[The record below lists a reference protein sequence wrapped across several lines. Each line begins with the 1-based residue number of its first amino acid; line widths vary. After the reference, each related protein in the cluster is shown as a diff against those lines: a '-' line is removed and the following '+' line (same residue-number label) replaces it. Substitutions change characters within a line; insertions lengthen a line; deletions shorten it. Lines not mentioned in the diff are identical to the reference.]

1 MIKNVMIIA
10 FLASLSLSAHAQSA
24 NELKYLVRTHQPE
37 LKEQAKDAAAD
48 SLKQEMPEPV
58 DSMKIWFPHVSLCEW
73 TPGMRFMVIPDKKD
87 LIVKSFADANTG
99 AMVSTQS
106 LRHKVLIYNGH
117 DGDENHKDSNSGLHE
132 RIYFTCEEDGR
143 QFFFE
148 VPTRSFDDYC
158 YTKAGVP
165 SLVYLGDVD
174 VAMEKLMGK
183 TVLTLAHEYYIDIPS
198 SADGCDVVLDIP
210 VGTEAKVVAV
220 GAGTRSFP
228 VKIIVKEETKD
239 GNGREFFQNVAIS
252 RTNCGMRDE
261 EFDISNMKIHTFDG
275 SFELA
280 DDSTTVGGIFQKY
293 ARKDVYTIIATEM
306 EDMSTGVKVHIKRL
320 TPLHVKS
327 LRSQRDSEYA
337 KMTLVDKAAGKT
349 YTKNVLLISKNKI
362 GITDRQREDYADNIF
377 ALGNPK
383 TLKGVE
389 ASNWTDLQNGVVR
402 NGFTETEVRLA
413 LGEPTTTG
421 RKGANPIWV
430 YKQPGKSRATVEFNN
445 KTHKVISVDR

>member
-1 MIKNVMIIA
+1 MIKKMIVCA
-10 FLASLSLSAHAQSA
+10 FMATLSLSASAQSA

-37 LKEQAKDAAAD
+37 QKQQANALAAD
-48 SLKQEMPEPV
+48 SLKQDSPEPV
-58 DSMKIWFPHVSLCEW
+58 DSMRIWFPYVSLCDW

-87 LIVKSFADANTG
+87 LIIKSFADANTG
-99 AMVSTQS
+99 LMVSTQS
-106 LRHKVLIYNGH
+106 LRHKVLVYNGH
-117 DGDENHKDSNSGLHE
+117 DGDEMHKNLNGGLHE

-148 VPTRSFDDYC
+148 VPTAGFDDYC
-158 YTKAGVP
+158 YTKSGIP

-183 TVLTLAHEYYIDIPS
+183 TVLTLAQEYYVDTQ
-198 SADGCDVVLDIP
+198 SAGDGYDVIFDIP
-210 VGTEAKVVAV
+210 VGTEGKIVAV

-228 VKIIVKEETKD
+228 VKLIVKEETKD
-239 GNGREFFQNVAIS
+239 GNGREFFQNVALS
-252 RTNCGMRDE
+252 RTNSGMRDD

-306 EDMSTGVKVHIKRL
+306 EDVATGTKVHIKRL

-327 LRSQRDSEYA
+327 LRSQRDSEYTR
-337 KMTLVDKAAGKT
+337 MTLFDNATGKT

-362 GITDRQREDYADNIF
+362 GITDRQREEYADNLF
-377 ALGNPK
+377 AIGNPK
-383 TLKGVE
+383 SMKGVQE
-389 ASNWTDLQNGVVR
+389 SNWTDIQNGVVR
-402 NGFTETEVRLA
+402 NGFTETEVRIA
-413 LGEPTTTG
+413 LGDPSTTG
-421 RKGANPIWV
+421 QRNGNPVWI
-430 YKQPGKSRATVEFNN
+430 YKQPGKPRATVVFSR
-445 KTHKVISVDR
+445 KTRKVISVDR